1 MSPSLNI
8 HQQVSETKERIDS
21 LEIKV
26 AFQER
31 TIRELSDQVYT
42 LHRELEILRVAI
54 KTLQDRS
61 SEDSQTRELLVTAL
75 QHPDHAEGTAA
86 FLTVSLPL

>member
-1 MSPSLNI
+1 MSSSLNI
-8 HQQVSETKERIDS
+8 HQQVSDTKERIDS

-31 TIRELSDQVYT
+31 TIRELSDQIYT

-61 SEDSQTRELLVTAL
+61 SEDSQTLGPAL
-75 QHPDHAEGTAA
+75 DKPPHY
-86 FLTVSLPL
+86 

>member
-1 MSPSLNI
+1 MSSSLNI

-61 SEDSQTRELLVTAL
+61 SEDSQTLGPAL
-75 QHPDHAEGTAA
+75 DKPPHY
-86 FLTVSLPL
+86 

>member
-54 KTLQDRS
+54 KTLQGRS
-61 SEDSQTRELLVTAL
+61 SEDSQTLGPAL
-75 QHPDHAEGTAA
+75 DKPPHY
-86 FLTVSLPL
+86 